1 MDYPGVTGYLNVT
14 IMTMATINT
23 NGNVQ
28 EATCEQELAAIID
41 SLEILGGKWKLRIM
55 RHLNNH
61 AAETNT
67 FKKIQREVEGIS
79 SKMLAKELRDLE
91 INLLVSRVVLD
102 TRPVSVSYSITEYG
116 RSVLPVNAVL
126 VQWGLNHRQR
136 LKLS

>member
-1 MDYPGVTGYLNVT
+1 
-14 IMTMATINT
+14 MTMATIHI
-23 NGNVQ
+23 NGTVQ

-61 AAETNT
+61 ASEKNT
-67 FKKIQREVEGIS
+67 FKKIQREVQGIS

-91 INLLVSRVVLD
+91 INLLVTRTVLD
-102 TRPVSVSYSITEYG
+102 TRPVSVNYSITEYG
-116 RSVLPVNAVL
+116 LSVLPVNEVL

>member
-1 MDYPGVTGYLNVT
+1 
-14 IMTMATINT
+14 MATINI
-23 NGNVQ
+23 NGHVQ

-61 AAETNT
+61 ASETNT

-91 INLLVSRVVLD
+91 TNLLVTRTILD

-116 RSVLPVNAVL
+116 LSVLPVNEVL

>member
-1 MDYPGVTGYLNVT
+1 
-14 IMTMATINT
+14 MATINI

-61 AAETNT
+61 ASEKNT

-91 INLLVSRVVLD
+91 INLLVTRTVLD
-102 TRPVSVSYSITEYG
+102 TRPVSVNYSITEYG
-116 RSVLPVNAVL
+116 LSVLPVNEIL

>member
-1 MDYPGVTGYLNVT
+1 
-14 IMTMATINT
+14 MATINT
-23 NGNVQ
+23 NGKVQ

-61 AAETNT
+61 ASETNT

-91 INLLVSRVVLD
+91 INLLVTRTVLD

-116 RSVLPVNAVL
+116 LSVLPVNEVL

>member
-1 MDYPGVTGYLNVT
+1 
-14 IMTMATINT
+14 MATINI

-61 AAETNT
+61 ASETNT

-91 INLLVSRVVLD
+91 INLLVTRTVLD

-116 RSVLPVNAVL
+116 LSVLPVNEVL

-136 LKLS
+136 LRIS